1 MALPRV
7 PLNALD
13 VSAVRAMHDATLEQ
27 LLCAVARMPTYQR
40 TALRE
45 LMHELER
52 GQLLAI
58 VPNGQGQTQ
67 GDDDAS

>member
-7 PLNALD
+7 PLHALD
-13 VSAVRAMHDATLEQ
+13 VQAAHALHSATFNQ
-27 LLCAVARMPTYQR
+27 LLCAMARLPTYQR

-45 LMHELER
+45 LMREVER

-58 VPNGQGQTQ
+58 VPNGQDQTK
-67 GDDDAS
+67 GDD

>member
-1 MALPRV
+1 MGLPRV

-13 VSAVRAMHDATLEQ
+13 AVAVRLLHGATHEQ
-27 LLCAVARMPTYQR
+27 LLCAVARLPTYQR

-45 LMHELER
+45 LARELER

-58 VPNGQGQTQ
+58 VPNGQGKGT
-67 GDDDAS
+67 DDAS